1 MTSLRYN
8 SNNTI
13 TIIDVL
19 NYFSLLICLL
29 IVLFF
34 ILILPIIEIY
44 FGTHYYYNNIDCVS
58 IIKIPLSIWLIV
70 KGSVTIMN
78 IFNVCIYFI
87 VINNDIGKLLSL
99 YLMFLIN
106 IFSFIWIIL
115 GSIIFWRDCVSCKP
129 DDLNI
134 LMYFSLI
141 IGYVN
146 ILSGFSQNNY
156 ILNNSNKKKK
166 PLLEI

>member
-1 MTSLRYN
+1 MTSLLHN
-8 SNNTI
+8 FKSNNKLTC
-13 TIIDVL
+13 IDFM
-19 NYFSLLICLL
+19 NYFCLLICLI

-44 FGTHYYYNNIDCVS
+44 FGTRYYNNIDCVS
-58 IIKIPLSIWLIV
+58 TIKIPLSIWLIV
-70 KGSVTIMN
+70 KGSVTIIN
-78 IFNVCIYFI
+78 IFNICIYFV
-87 VINNDIGKLLSL
+87 VINNDIGKLLSS
-99 YLMFLIN
+99 YLMYLIN

-115 GSIIFWRDCVSCKP
+115 GSIIFWRDCVLCKP

-146 ILSGFSQNNY
+146 ILSGLSQNNY
-156 ILNNSNKKKK
+156 ILNNNKKKK
-166 PLLEI
+166 PLLDI

>member
-8 SNNTI
+8 SNNAI

-44 FGTHYYYNNIDCVS
+44 FGTHYYNNIDCVS